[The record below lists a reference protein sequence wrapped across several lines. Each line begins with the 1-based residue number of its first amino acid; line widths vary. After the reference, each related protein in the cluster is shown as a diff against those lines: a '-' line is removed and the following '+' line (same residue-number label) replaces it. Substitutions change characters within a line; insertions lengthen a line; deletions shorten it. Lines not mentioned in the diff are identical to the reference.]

1 MKLKPFCIPATLLL
15 FMAFNVSAQQAFIL
29 KGVVMERGTTN
40 RITSGEVV
48 NKRTEGSVNTN
59 DLGLFQIKVNMGD
72 TLFVFKNEF
81 ANAEVVVQSSKDL
94 VIYLNRST
102 DLREVN
108 IYGESKKQELDGM
121 RQEYRNKGSF
131 YAGKPPLLSYL
142 FSPLTAVYELF
153 GRTPRNA
160 RHFGKFYSNELQQT
174 EIDGFF
180 NESIIKKHTDLKDKE
195 LENFMLNYRPDYS
208 VASKWTE
215 YDAIKY
221 IRDSYKKYTDT
232 LRKK

>member
-15 FMAFNVSAQQAFIL
+15 FMAFNVSAQHGFIL

-59 DLGLFQIKVNMGD
+59 DLGLFQIKVNLGD

-81 ANAEVVVQSSKDL
+81 ANAEVVVQSNKDL

-102 DLREVN
+102 NLREVN

-142 FSPLTAVYELF
+142 FTPLTAMYELF

-180 NESIIKKHTDLKDKE
+180 NESIIKKHTDLKDKD

>member
-15 FMAFNVSAQQAFIL
+15 FMAFNVSAQQGFIL

-59 DLGLFQIKVNMGD
+59 DLGLFQIKVNLGD

-81 ANAEVVVQSSKDL
+81 ANAEVVVQSNKDL

-102 DLREVN
+102 NLREVN

-142 FSPLTAVYELF
+142 FTPLTAMYELF
-153 GRTPRNA
+153 GRTPKNA

-180 NESIIKKHTDLKDKE
+180 NESIIKKHTDLKDKD

>member
-15 FMAFNVSAQQAFIL
+15 FMAFNVSAQQGFIL

-59 DLGLFQIKVNMGD
+59 DLGLFQIKVNLGD

-81 ANAEVVVQSSKDL
+81 ANAEVVVQSNKDL

-102 DLREVN
+102 NLREVN

-142 FSPLTAVYELF
+142 FTPLTAMYELF

-160 RHFGKFYSNELQQT
+160 RHFGKFYSNEMQQT

-180 NESIIKKHTDLKDKE
+180 NESIIKKHTDLKDKD

>member
-1 MKLKPFCIPATLLL
+1 MKLKPLCIPATLLL
-15 FMAFNVSAQQAFIL
+15 FMAFNVSAQQGFIL

-59 DLGLFQIKVNMGD
+59 DLGLFQIKVNLGD

-81 ANAEVVVQSSKDL
+81 ANAEVVVQSNKDL

-160 RHFGKFYSNELQQT
+160 RHFGKFYSNEMQQT

-180 NESIIKKHTDLKDKE
+180 NESIIKKHTDLKDKD
-195 LENFMLNYRPDYS
+195 LEDFMLNYRPDYS

>member
-180 NESIIKKHTDLKDKE
+180 NESIIKKHTDLKDKD

>member
-15 FMAFNVSAQQAFIL
+15 FMAFNVSAQQGFVL

-94 VIYLNRST
+94 IIYLNRST

-142 FSPLTAVYELF
+142 FSPLTAIYELF

-180 NESIIKKHTDLKDKE
+180 NESIIKKHTDLKDKD